1 MKSCNWPIGTYL
13 SLLLVMTFFISG
25 CAPTTQNAERP
36 TETIASS
43 SALPVIVDTPTSSPT
58 PLALTIKI
66 EQECLSLENQLP
78 TDMHLEGVW
87 VRQSGKPYLENLE
100 ENIKYGVPLYGG
112 SSLTKT
118 QGHWSVSPNGEWLA
132 YLDAV
137 LDTSERI
144 IKTNGYSLRVIHS
157 SGYSL
162 SMDYWPMSSFYT
174 IKGWI
179 DNQNLLLS
187 LDNRDIVLNPFSGRW
202 YELKKPKWLEKTL
215 SGVSW
220 FNSYQYSPHLNQVIV
235 HLEDHSE
242 VKDVASG
249 ENVFGNSKLGFF
261 SKSSWSP
268 DGTMLAV
275 NNGNVLHV
283 LKGDSEILEIDFDQ
297 LEILSK
303 SYDGNIDV
311 ENLAWSL
318 DNQRILIE
326 TSDNSTVLDI
336 DERKVYDICF
346 IDNNFSKDW
355 VYVDGFFTSKNGRYI
370 IMQRAFINEEF
381 YVQYVDLLIDIT
393 NMRAYKLPDI
403 AYKNYVG
410 WLALP

>member
-1 MKSCNWPIGTYL
+1 
-13 SLLLVMTFFISG
+13 
-25 CAPTTQNAERP
+25 
-36 TETIASS
+36 
-43 SALPVIVDTPTSSPT
+43 
-58 PLALTIKI
+58 
-66 EQECLSLENQLP
+66 
-78 TDMHLEGVW
+78 
-87 VRQSGKPYLENLE
+87 
-100 ENIKYGVPLYGG
+100 
-112 SSLTKT
+112 
-118 QGHWSVSPNGEWLA
+118 
-132 YLDAV
+132 
-137 LDTSERI
+137 
-144 IKTNGYSLRVIHS
+144 
-157 SGYSL
+157 
-162 SMDYWPMSSFYT
+162 
-174 IKGWI
+174 
-179 DNQNLLLS
+179 
-187 LDNRDIVLNPFSGRW
+187 
-202 YELKKPKWLEKTL
+202 
-215 SGVSW
+215 
-220 FNSYQYSPHLNQVIV
+220 
-235 HLEDHSE
+235 
-242 VKDVASG
+242 
-249 ENVFGNSKLGFF
+249 
-261 SKSSWSP
+261 
-268 DGTMLAV
+268 MLAV